1 MKMLTKQTIAGTN
14 IVEVN
19 LDGAV
24 EESDV
29 EDLRAEIDR
38 VISEHGKFKILVL
51 LGDLGNVGPRA
62 IWEDL
67 KLETSVLSDLE
78 RAAVVT
84 DKEWF
89 ERMVEGLDPLFSA
102 RMEHF
107 EPGEREAALRWLV
120 G

>member
-1 MKMLTKQTIAGTN
+1 MLTKQIIADTN
-14 IVEVN
+14 IVEVH

-24 EESDV
+24 QESEV

-38 VISEHGKFKILVL
+38 VISEHGKFKILVV
-51 LGDLGNVGPRA
+51 LGNFGNVGPGA

-67 KLETSVLSDLE
+67 KLETSVLSELE

-89 ERMVEGLDPLFSA
+89 ERMMEGVDRVFEA

-107 EPGEREAALRWLV
+107 DPGEEEAALRWLTS
-120 G
+120 